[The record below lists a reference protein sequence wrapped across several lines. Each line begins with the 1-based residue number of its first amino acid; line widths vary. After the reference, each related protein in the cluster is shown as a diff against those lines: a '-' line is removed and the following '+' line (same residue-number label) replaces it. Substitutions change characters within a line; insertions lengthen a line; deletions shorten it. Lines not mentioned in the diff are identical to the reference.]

1 MITFRC
7 GTEDTRAVT
16 IDARVPSIGQYRWHW
31 HKSSVLWIIGIL
43 PGDFCRP
50 GTSCGYCGLSATN
63 AVRGEQAMD
72 HQVKAA
78 PMNDPPPTAGGRASK
93 GWSRKLVALIILA
106 LVVTVVGAMLL
117 EFVIESAVELFARG
131 RVDPR
136 YTPSRQV
143 DLEELQPALQVQPLQ
158 PIDST
163 PELRIAIA
171 PVISPEK
178 SLQIYREL
186 VDYLA
191 EKLDRTPVFMQR
203 ETYVAV
209 NDLVRYGRCEVA
221 MVCTYAFVRGER
233 EFGMQVLVVPQIN
246 GVITYHS
253 LFLVPESSHAE
264 SLLDLRGKR
273 FGSADLFSNSGWL
286 YPVSWLN
293 DQGEEP
299 DRFFGDHVI
308 TGSHDRSVTAV
319 ASGYVDGA
327 AVDSLVFEQMI
338 EEDPSLT
345 KKVRLIH
352 KSPPFGM
359 PPIVVPRQIDPALK
373 EEVRNA
379 LLEMSADPQG
389 KKILNA
395 LRIEQFVV
403 PDNDLFDS
411 VRKSAQL
418 LESQE

>member
-1 MITFRC
+1 MDDQIK
-7 GTEDTRAVT
+7 AV
-16 IDARVPSIGQYRWHW
+16 P
-31 HKSSVLWIIGIL
+31 
-43 PGDFCRP
+43 
-50 GTSCGYCGLSATN
+50 TN
-63 AVRGEQAMD
+63 DSPPVAEGRAVRGW
-72 HQVKAA
+72 
-78 PMNDPPPTAGGRASK
+78 T
-93 GWSRKLVALIILA
+93 RKLIAWIILS
-106 LVVTVVGAMLL
+106 LVIVMVGAILL
-117 EFVIESAVELFARG
+117 EFTLKNGVELLARG

-143 DLEELQPALQVQPLQ
+143 DLEAVQPVLRVQ
-158 PIDST
+158 PFHPSEST

-203 ETYVAV
+203 ETYAAV
-209 NDLVRYGRCEVA
+209 NDLVRYGRCDVA
-221 MVCTYAFVRGER
+221 MVCTYAFVRGEG
-233 EFGMQVLVVPQIN
+233 EFGMQVLAVPQIG

-253 LFLVPESSHAE
+253 LFLVPESSQAE

-273 FGSADLFSNSGWL
+273 FGSADLLSNSGWL
-286 YPVSWLN
+286 YAVVWLK
-293 DQGEEP
+293 DQGIEA
-299 DRFFGDHVI
+299 DGFFGNHVI

-345 KKVRLIH
+345 KKVRPIH

-359 PPIVVPRQIDPALK
+359 PPIVVPRRIDPALK

-379 LLEMSADPQG
+379 LLEMNADPQG
-389 KKILNA
+389 KKILDV

-403 PDNDLFDS
+403 PADDLFDS
-411 VRKSAQL
+411 VRQAAQL
-418 LESQE
+418 LESQG